1 MWLGHETEI
10 RTAAKVE
17 FVPVFTLTATAAV
30 GPSPRTSAFA
40 AKNKTNDIRLKVL
53 WDWE

>member
-17 FVPVFTLTATAAV
+17 FVPVFTLIATAAV
-30 GPSPRTSAFA
+30 GPTSTFA
-40 AKNKTNDIRLKVL
+40 AKNKTKDLRLKVL